1 MNLRTSVVRV
11 RRDASPEGIRE
22 EVEKMGLSPVNRLVT
37 RMTFRF
43 MLLKRA
49 YTRPEFAEFFDRAGF
64 QNVRIEE
71 NGIGL
76 DIWAER

>member
-1 MNLRTSVVRV
+1 
-11 RRDASPEGIRE
+11 
-22 EVEKMGLSPVNRLVT
+22 MGLSPVNRLVT